1 MLSSILIFETGTRII
16 GFINPNKNND
26 NDRDAFG
33 VDEEEERRRKG
44 SGLCNSWNLMGGLRR
59 GPLSYFDSNTFG
71 STPRAS
77 SYPFAA
83 ALLYHS
89 QAFVLDCVTP
99 VPSQ

>member
-1 MLSSILIFETGTRII
+1 MRSSILIFETGTRII

-71 STPRAS
+71 STPRE
-77 SYPFAA
+77 FALNA
-83 ALLYHS
+83 HYGRNGKYSKRTLFQCSL
-89 QAFVLDCVTP
+89 
-99 VPSQ
+99 